1 MKQHERE
8 FFISTIRSGKIF
20 LQDGLVVHSPTIDQ
34 LVQSCQKYN
43 EAYEQA
49 VNDGLMTEDDM
60 SSWMKEQYLWTSFH
74 ENKLE
79 EIKKKVE
86 NLKVEIYEARQDP
99 KLAKRIRSSIRE
111 TEDILSEQ
119 LLQKNYNYQNTCE
132 GLASTE
138 KTSWLIQN
146 LTFKNNQ
153 LYDFSDTPLQT
164 VIEQW
169 YLSFLPDNKC
179 RDLARNEPWK
189 SLWIIREKS
198 QLQLFANAGLTEL
211 NHNQKNLIVWS
222 QMYDNIQES
231 LDCPSKEVIE
241 DDDMLDGWFIVQNRK
256 REKEKL
262 EKDFENSTKNAKIK
276 GSSEVFIM
284 AKNPEKA
291 KNIQNLNSEKAK
303 SIINQRN
310 KIIESKGT
318 VGQEEFADEKMKM
331 HMQKMEMA
339 AKQAKS
345 K

>member
-20 LQDGLVVHSPTIDQ
+20 LQHDLIVHSPTIDQ

-43 EAYEQA
+43 EAYNQA
-49 VNDGLMTEDDM
+49 LNDGLMTEDDM
-60 SSWMKEQYLWTSFH
+60 SSWMKEQHLWTSFH

-86 NLKVEIYEARQDP
+86 NLKIDIYEARQDP
-99 KLAKRIRSSIRE
+99 KLAKRIRSAIRD
-111 TEDILSEQ
+111 TEHIFSTEV
-119 LLQKNYNYQNTCE
+119 LQKNCNYQNTCE
-132 GLASTE
+132 GFASTE

-153 LYDFSDTPLQT
+153 PYDFSDISLQT
-164 VIEQW
+164 VVEQW
-169 YLSFLPDNKC
+169 YLSFASDSQC
-179 RDLARNEPWK
+179 RELARNEPWK

-198 QLQLFANAGLTEL
+198 QLQLFANAGITEL

-262 EKDFENSTKNAKIK
+262 EKDFENSTKNEKIK
-276 GSSEVFIM
+276 GASEVFIM
-284 AKNPEKA
+284 AKDKEKA
-291 KNIQNLNSEKAK
+291 KNVQNMNSATAKA
-303 SIINQRN
+303 IINQRT
-310 KIIESKGT
+310 KTIESKGT
-318 VGQEEFADEKMKM
+318 VGQEEFFDEKMKI
-331 HMQKMEMA
+331 HTQKMDMA
-339 AKQAKS
+339 SRQAKS

>member
-8 FFISTIRSGKIF
+8 FFISTIRSGKTF
-20 LQDGLVVHSPTIDQ
+20 LKDSLIVHSPTIDQ
-34 LVQSCQKYN
+34 LVESCQKYN

-49 VNDGLMTEDDM
+49 LNDGLMTEDDM
-60 SSWMKEQYLWTSFH
+60 SSWMKEHYLWTSFH

-86 NLKVEIYEARQDP
+86 NLKVDIYDARQDP

-111 TEDILSEQ
+111 AEDILSEQ

-132 GLASTE
+132 GFASTE

-146 LTFKNNQ
+146 LTFKHNQ
-153 LYDFSDTPLQT
+153 PYDFSDIPLQT
-164 VIEQW
+164 IVEQW
-169 YLSFLPDNKC
+169 YMSFLPDSKC
-179 RDLARNEPWK
+179 RELARNEPWK

-198 QLQLFANAGLTEL
+198 QLQLFANTGLTEL
-211 NHNQKNLIVWS
+211 NYNQKNLIVWS

-231 LDCPSKEVIE
+231 LDCPSKDVIE

-256 REKEKL
+256 REKEKI
-262 EKDFENSTKNAKIK
+262 EKEFENSTKNTKIK
-276 GSSEVFIM
+276 GASEVFIM
-284 AKNPEKA
+284 AKDPEKA
-291 KNIQNLNSEKAK
+291 KNIQNMNSQQAKA
-303 SIINQRN
+303 IIDQRS

-318 VGQEEFADEKMKM
+318 VGQEEFADEKMKI
-331 HMQKMEMA
+331 HTQKMEMA
-339 AKQAKS
+339 SQQAKS

>member
-20 LQDGLVVHSPTIDQ
+20 LQEGLIVHSPTIDQ

-86 NLKVEIYEARQDP
+86 NLKVDIYEARQDP
-99 KLAKRIRSSIRE
+99 KLAKKIRFSIRE

-132 GLASTE
+132 GFASTE

-153 LYDFSDTPLQT
+153 LYDFSDTSLQT

-169 YLSFLPDNKC
+169 YLSFLPDSKC

-262 EKDFENSTKNAKIK
+262 EKDFENSTKNEKIK

-291 KNIQNLNSEKAK
+291 KNIQSLNSDKAK

-310 KIIESKGT
+310 KIIESKGI
-318 VGQEEFADEKMKM
+318 VGQEEFADEKMKI
-331 HMQKMEMA
+331 HTQKMEMA

>member
-8 FFISTIRSGKIF
+8 FFIATIRSGKTF
-20 LQDGLVVHSPTIDQ
+20 LKDGLIVISPTIDQ

-43 EAYEQA
+43 EAYEEA
-49 VNDGLMTEDDM
+49 LNDGLMTEEEM
-60 SSWMKEQYLWTSFH
+60 SSWMKEQYIWTSFH
-74 ENKLE
+74 ENRLE
-79 EIKKKVE
+79 DIKKKIE
-86 NLKVEIYEARQDP
+86 NFKVEIYEARQDP
-99 KLAKRIRSSIRE
+99 KLAKRIRLSIRE
-111 TEDILSEQ
+111 SEDILSAE
-119 LLQKNYNYQNTCE
+119 LMQKNYNYQNTCE
-132 GLASTE
+132 GFASTE
-138 KTSWLIQN
+138 KTAWLIEN
-146 LTFKNNQ
+146 LTFKNNE
-153 LYDFSDTPLQT
+153 LYDFSDISLQT

-169 YLSFLPDNKC
+169 YMSFLSDNKC

-198 QLQLFANAGLTEL
+198 ELQLFANAGITEL

-241 DDDMLDGWFIVQNRK
+241 DDDMLDGWFIIQNRK

-291 KNIQNLNSEKAK
+291 KNIQNMNSATAQA
-303 SIINQRN
+303 IINQRT
-310 KIIESKGT
+310 KTIDSKGS
-318 VGQEEFADEKMKM
+318 VGQQDFHDEKMKI
-331 HMQKMEMA
+331 HTKKMEMA
-339 AKQAKS
+339 SKQAKS

>member
-20 LQDGLVVHSPTIDQ
+20 LKQGLVVYSPTIDQ
-34 LVQSCQKYN
+34 LVESCQVYN

-60 SSWMKEQYLWTSFH
+60 SKWMKEQYLWTSFH
-74 ENKLE
+74 ENRLE
-79 EIKKKVE
+79 DIKKKLE
-86 NLKVEIYEARQDP
+86 DLKVDIYEARQDP
-99 KLAKRIRSSIRE
+99 KLANRIRFSIRD
-111 TEDILSEQ
+111 TEDKLSSE

-132 GLASTE
+132 GFASTE

-146 LTFKNNQ
+146 LTFKNNER
-153 LYDFSDTPLQT
+153 YDFSDVSIQT

-169 YLSFLPDNKC
+169 YSSFLSDSKC

-198 QLQLFANAGLTEL
+198 QIQLFANSGKTEL

-262 EKDFENSTKNAKIK
+262 AKEFENSTKNEKIK
-276 GSSEVFIM
+276 GASEVFMM
-284 AKNPEKA
+284 ARNPEKV
-291 KNIQNLNSEKAK
+291 KNIQNMNSSAAKA
-303 SIINQRN
+303 IINQRT
-310 KIIESKGT
+310 KTIDTKGT
-318 VGQEEFADEKMKM
+318 VEQQDFVDEKIKLQ
-331 HMQKMEMA
+331 MQQREMA
-339 AKQAKS
+339 SKQMKS